1 MASNVVYVHDLAFQ
15 PRKELCRILDAD
27 RRWEELGGLM
37 GYDVT
42 TLILIGQ
49 AVLRDRSPT
58 WDLLNKFSEKN
69 GTTNQLYKMLAH
81 IDHQRAM
88 LLLAPYVDT
97 KYHCLLR
104 NENSTSSS
112 SFSKM
117 ELLYGSS
124 QLSSSRHHKEL
135 SKFQPNFVNL
145 DTHQTKMNS
154 LNAQAKKVS
163 KLHNFKETS
172 SNLKEES
179 TSDNCIPDKMKSV
192 KSLKEAVSQTAK
204 QHKQSSLLACGGSED
219 CLPDILR
226 IPYEEIRCSTDDFN
240 RDRILGRGGF
250 GTVYRGEWKGT
261 SVAIKRL
268 TPKFGVPR
276 MTSTAI
282 TSWGGGAS
290 GRGEWKGTSA
300 AIKRL
305 TPRPNAHGPS
315 LQLVS
320 LKQSLNE
327 LNILKTCRFDHI
339 LPLYAVSLD
348 GENPCL
354 IYQLMVNG
362 SLEDRLLLKHHTPP
376 LTWSQRSH
384 IAECTT
390 KGLNYLHTSLEK
402 PLVHGDIKS
411 ANILLDANMDA
422 KIGDFGLT
430 REGPGCQDT
439 HVKVSSVHGTECY
452 LPPEYLRQK
461 HLSPQVDIYS
471 YGIVL
476 LEIATGLRPFD
487 AKRGKGKRLPD
498 HVAMCVEGGR
508 LDSLRDPKAGE
519 EKCIWFRELVRIGQ
533 ICSSLEKRKR
543 PPMEQM
549 LKEFERIKQEMSM
562 MDIIRRLST
571 DKEPLPPDLPPI
583 GIQMYYDM
591 HRQTGT
597 TQGQNTSHGQNEPT
611 RDTKENGATS
621 PPPQAPVATPK
632 EETPPQQGPD
642 APLPLLSIL
651 RLQVSEVG
659 ENSSCVEMSSQTV
672 DSASSDYISED

>member
-261 SVAIKRL
+261 SV
-268 TPKFGVPR
+268 
-276 MTSTAI
+276 
-282 TSWGGGAS
+282 
-290 GRGEWKGTSA
+290 